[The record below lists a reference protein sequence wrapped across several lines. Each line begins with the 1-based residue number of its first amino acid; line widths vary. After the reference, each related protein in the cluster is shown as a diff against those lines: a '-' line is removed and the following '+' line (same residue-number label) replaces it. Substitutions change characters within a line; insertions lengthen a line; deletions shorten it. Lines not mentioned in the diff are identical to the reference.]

1 MNTPNI
7 RSFEQVV
14 PMIYAYSHPD
24 NIPHQGW
31 TKIGYTEKQSVE
43 ERVRKQHH
51 TSDIAYKI
59 LWRDN
64 AIYKDGSGLPFT
76 DHEFHHYLSTVAHVK
91 RKPKTEWFQVDGA
104 EAREYF
110 DEFAARRPTANETG
124 LSYTLREEQDRAVS
138 MTADWFGKGGKQF
151 LWNAKPR
158 FGKTLSTYDLIVRM
172 GFQRV
177 LMTDNAL
184 KCKFI
189 GGTVPIGYVID
200 NEQHF
205 QIDPITAPYIL
216 EVFKRYDGGATMT
229 ELRDWLNAEGVKNTR
244 GNPITCNSIQHI
256 LNNRRYIGEFAF
268 RDTVIPD
275 GIPAIVPLDLF
286 NRVQEKLAKPRVSE
300 EQVRFFLQ
308 RFRALDIAKPEQRKT
323 LIDVFLNA
331 VYVFNDKIVISCNYK
346 DGTKTI
352 NFSDM
357 ECALTQRASI
367 PGSDLDYP
375 GARKRSPHVRTKSGV
390 CASQK

>member
-24 NIPHQGW
+24 YIPHQGW

-43 ERVRKQHH
+43 ERVRQQHH

-91 RKPKTEWFQVDGA
+91 RKPKTEWFQVDGP

-124 LSYTLREEQDRAVS
+124 LSYTLREEQDRAVT
-138 MTADWFGKGGKQF
+138 MTAEYFGKGGKQF

-177 LMTDNAL
+177 LIVTNR
-184 KCKFI
+184 
-189 GGTVPIGYVID
+189 P
-200 NEQHF
+200 
-205 QIDPITAPYIL
+205 
-216 EVFKRYDGGATMT
+216 
-229 ELRDWLNAEGVKNTR
+229 
-244 GNPITCNSIQHI
+244 SI
-256 LNNRRYIGEFAF
+256 
-268 RDTVIPD
+268 
-275 GIPAIVPLDLF
+275 
-286 NRVQEKLAKPRVSE
+286 
-300 EQVRFFLQ
+300 
-308 RFRALDIAKPEQRKT
+308 
-323 LIDVFLNA
+323 
-331 VYVFNDKIVISCNYK
+331 
-346 DGTKTI
+346 
-352 NFSDM
+352 
-357 ECALTQRASI
+357 
-367 PGSDLDYP
+367 
-375 GARKRSPHVRTKSGV
+375 
-390 CASQK
+390 